1 MNRAQA
7 IFRIAY
13 FWDLLATFEARAN
26 DLDLPEH
33 VFSRIKWFIGKRT
46 EYLKPCLN
54 GKPLRKLKEV
64 GYSELEDALSRRP
77 VSSNCKDLYFS
88 EAEMDQ
94 LLLAYEQYLEA
105 WPLLSGIGQ
114 GGTSLTGTFNKGQTV
129 GAAKKAL
136 SARSLKSSDLADTT
150 ALRTFLDPLVFSE
163 RQRGNGVRAFSKG
176 RQIYM
181 AFTKWPGSFSLSKKA
196 LVNLRLN
203 ILIRIGYAAYQ
214 HELGEQLLWFRR
226 EVEALQKDNTDFADL
241 CDLVLLQH
249 EGYQSAPSGAPFEA
263 LTLGYN
269 IKKSNHPFFGYGV
282 YEGGLLHNA
291 GTCAT
296 AIGYDFDAK
305 VERAGGLSVREM
317 LVRARELDF
326 DEGDFEGA
334 AFSAGGLARAL
345 DKEKHHEKALD
356 VVNEG
361 LAEFAQS
368 GVTAPYALVSLLKTR
383 ASVYFSLSKKSNDL
397 NLARLAGADSA
408 AAPDL
413 AKKHGLVHLTKDVV
427 LPKK

>member
-1 MNRAQA
+1 MDRVRA

-13 FWDLLATFEARAN
+13 FLDLLEVFEARAN
-26 DLDLPEH
+26 DVDLREH
-33 VFSRIKWFIGKRT
+33 VFSRIKWFIEKRA
-46 EYLKPCLN
+46 EYLNPRLN
-54 GKPLRKLKEV
+54 GKPLRKLSEV
-64 GYSELEDALSRRP
+64 RYSELEDALSRRP
-77 VSSNCKDLYFS
+77 VSSNSNDLYFS

-105 WPLLSGIGQ
+105 WLLLSGLGQ
-114 GGTSLTGTFNKGQTV
+114 GTSLTGTFNKGQTI

-136 SARSLKSSDLADTT
+136 SAKNLKSSDLADAT

-163 RQRGNGVRAFSKG
+163 RQRGNGVRAFGKG

-181 AFTKWPGSFSLSKKA
+181 AFTKWPGSFSLSEKA

-214 HELGEQLLWFRR
+214 HELSDQLVWFRR
-226 EVEALQKDNTDFADL
+226 EVEALQKDHTDFADL

-249 EGYQSAPSGAPFEA
+249 EGYQSATSDAPFEA
-263 LTLGYN
+263 LMLDYN
-269 IKKSNHPFFGYGV
+269 IKKSNYPFFGYSTC
-282 YEGGLLHNA
+282 EGGLLHNA

-296 AIGYDFDAK
+296 GLGYDFDAK
-305 VERAGGLSVREM
+305 VDKAGGLSVREM
-317 LVRARELDF
+317 LVRARELDI
-326 DEGDFEGA
+326 DDGDFEGA

-345 DKEKHHEKALD
+345 DRAKHHEKAMD

-368 GVTAPYALVSLLKTR
+368 GVTAPYAFVSLLKTR
-383 ASVYFSLSKKSNDL
+383 ASIYFSLSKKSNDL

-408 AAPDL
+408 AAFDV
-413 AKKHGLVHLTKDVV
+413 AKKHGLAHLAKDVV
-427 LPKK
+427 PPEK